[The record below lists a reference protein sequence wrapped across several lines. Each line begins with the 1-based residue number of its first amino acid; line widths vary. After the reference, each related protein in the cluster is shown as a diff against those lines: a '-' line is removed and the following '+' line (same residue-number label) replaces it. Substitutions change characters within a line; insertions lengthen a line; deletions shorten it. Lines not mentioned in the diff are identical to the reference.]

1 VSKLV
6 DICPCVNVDDLAD
19 MKRRLEDCNRNKKQ
33 QLQQG
38 DDDDD
43 KQKPDRD
50 QDNQV
55 QALTQRCQSN
65 QQDHPRGAVC
75 CGQVCIK
82 LENSDVHLTL

>member
-1 VSKLV
+1 
-6 DICPCVNVDDLAD
+6 VNVDDLAD

-55 QALTQRCQSN
+55 HHLHRAVNQISKTTHVVQFAVDRSALNWKT
-65 QQDHPRGAVC
+65 VMF
-75 CGQVCIK
+75 I
-82 LENSDVHLTL
+82 